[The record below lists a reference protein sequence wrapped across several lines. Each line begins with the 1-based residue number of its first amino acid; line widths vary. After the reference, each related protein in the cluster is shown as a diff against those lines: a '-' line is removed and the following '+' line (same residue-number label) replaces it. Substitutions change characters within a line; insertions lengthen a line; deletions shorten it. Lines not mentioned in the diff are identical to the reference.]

1 MVVKA
6 GAARASINSQ
16 IFKRSSMQLR
26 AVLALFFTLTLL
38 DGCSALTTFN
48 AFVPTDAGA
57 ILAKAD
63 IVYGAQTRQRLDV
76 YVPDGAEAG
85 APVILFIYGGGWD
98 SGDRHDYAFAGKALA
113 AQGFVTIIADYPLV
127 PDVRFPVFVEDGAQ
141 ALRWVRDHV
150 AEFGG
155 DPTRIYVLGHSAGAY
170 NAMMLTLDA
179 HFLSAVGLGANSIR
193 ATAGLAG
200 PYDFLPL
207 DVDQSKAAFGRS
219 KDLAA
224 TQPITFVRRSAPPI
238 FVATGADDTTVFPRN
253 TTGLAGRLRAAGAEV
268 AEKTYPAMT
277 HAGIMLAL
285 SRPFRG
291 QAPVL
296 EDVVRFFREH

>member
-6 GAARASINSQ
+6 SVARLHQQPDFN
-16 IFKRSSMQLR
+16 RSPMRLR
-26 AVLALFFTLTLL
+26 AVLALFFTLALL
-38 DGCSALTTFN
+38 DGCSALTMFN
-48 AFVPTDAGA
+48 ALVPTDAGA
-57 ILAKAD
+57 SLAKAD
-63 IVYGAQTRQRLDV
+63 IAYGAEPRQRLDV
-76 YVPDGAEAG
+76 YVPDGPKAG

-98 SGDRHDYAFAGKALA
+98 SGDKDDYAFAGKALA
-113 AQGFVTIIADYPLV
+113 AQGFVTIIADYRLV
-127 PDVRFPVFVEDGAQ
+127 PGVRFPVFVEDGAQ
-141 ALRWVRDHV
+141 ALRWVSDHI

-155 DPTRIYVLGHSAGAY
+155 DPKHIYLLGHSAGAY
-170 NAMMLTLDA
+170 NAMMLTLDE

-193 ATAGLAG
+193 ATVGLAG

-219 KDLAA
+219 KDLPA
-224 TQPITFVRRSAPPI
+224 TQPINFVRRSAPPI

-253 TTGLAGRLRAAGAEV
+253 TTGLAARLRAARAEV

-285 SRPFRG
+285 SRPFRN

-296 EDVVRFFREH
+296 EDIVRFFREH

>member
-1 MVVKA
+1 M
-6 GAARASINSQ
+6 R
-16 IFKRSSMQLR
+16 LR
-26 AVLALFFTLTLL
+26 AILALFLTLTLL

-48 AFVPTDAGA
+48 TFVPTDAGA
-57 ILAKAD
+57 VLAKAD
-63 IVYGAQTRQRLDV
+63 IAYGAEPRQRLDV
-76 YVPDGAEAG
+76 YVPDGAKAG

-98 SGDRHDYAFAGKALA
+98 SGGKDDYAFAGKALA
-113 AQGFVTIIADYPLV
+113 AQGFVTIIADYRLV
-127 PDVRFPVFVEDGAQ
+127 PEVRFPIFVEDGAL
-141 ALRWVRDHV
+141 ALRWMRDHV

-155 DPTRIYVLGHSAGAY
+155 DPKRVYLLGHSAGAY

-179 HFLSAVGLGANSIR
+179 HFLGAVGLGADSIR

-207 DVDQSKAAFGRS
+207 AVAESKAAFGQTRN
-219 KDLAA
+219 LAA
-224 TQPITFVRRSAPPI
+224 TQPINFVRRSAPPI

-253 TTGLAGRLRAAGAEV
+253 TTGLAASLRAAGAEV

-291 QAPVL
+291 RAPVL
-296 EDVVRFFREH
+296 EDIVRFFREH